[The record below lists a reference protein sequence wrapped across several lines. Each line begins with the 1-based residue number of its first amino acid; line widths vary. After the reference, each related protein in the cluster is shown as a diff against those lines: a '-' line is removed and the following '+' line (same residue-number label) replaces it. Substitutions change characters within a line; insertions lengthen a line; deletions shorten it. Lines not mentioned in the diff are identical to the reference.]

1 VVAYE
6 IDEFKFDPSAILDDH
21 CVSGGVGAF
30 GSNPLVCGG
39 EQAVPLLMLRRGAS
53 QALPTAR
60 KGSFR
65 NFRRML

>member
-1 VVAYE
+1 MVAYE
-6 IDEFKFDPSAILDDH
+6 IDEFKFDPSAISDDH
-21 CVSGGVGAF
+21 CVSGGV

-39 EQAVPLLMLRRGAS
+39 EQAVPLLRLRKGAS

-60 KGSFR
+60 KGIFR